1 MKYVDEFRNSDVAA
15 ALLLEIAKLAGA
27 LDKPVNIMEVCGS
40 HTMAIARHGIR
51 EALPACINLISG
63 PGCPVCVTEAGYI
76 DAAIELGK
84 KGVIPATF
92 GDMLNV
98 PGSKSS
104 LAKFRAEGGRV
115 EICYSPDSAVEI
127 AAKAPNAQVVFL
139 AVGFETTVGPAV
151 SVIDSAINEKLGNLS
166 ILTAFKQIMPALEA
180 LSSDPEIRIDAFL
193 CPAHVSAIIGAD
205 AYKPFAEKHRIP
217 CVIAG
222 FEPVDILYGI
232 IGVLKQIQAGTATVE
247 NQYARVVRPE
257 GNVRAR
263 NFINTYL
270 ETADAWWRGIGVIP
284 QSGLSLRRE
293 FADYDAA
300 VRFNV
305 PIKRGDPD
313 KRCQCGNVLKG
324 KIRPDQCGMFAKV
337 CTPENPV
344 GPCMVSSEGTCS
356 AYFKYGRVIG

>member
-1 MKYVDEFRNSDVAA
+1 MKYVDEFRNSEFAA
-15 ALLLEIAKLAGA
+15 ALTREITALASR
-27 LDKPVNIMEVCGS
+27 LNKPVNIMEVCGS

-51 EALPACINLISG
+51 EALPASISLISG

-76 DAAIELGK
+76 DAAIELGR
-84 KGVIPATF
+84 KGAVIATF

-98 PGSKSS
+98 PGSTSS

-115 EICYSPDSAVEI
+115 EICYSPDT
-127 AAKAPNAQVVFL
+127 AAELAERAPNTEVVFL
-139 AVGFETTVGPAV
+139 AVGFETTIGPAV
-151 SVIDSAINEKLGNLS
+151 SVIDSAINKNLKNLS
-166 ILTAFKQIMPALEA
+166 ILPAFKQILPALEA

-205 AYKPFAEKHRIP
+205 AYKPFAEKHKIP
-217 CVIAG
+217 CVISG
-222 FEPVDILYGI
+222 FEPVDILHGI
-232 IGVLKQIQAGTATVE
+232 AVILKQILAGTATVE
-247 NQYARVVRPE
+247 NQYSRVVRPE
-257 GNVRAR
+257 GNALAR
-263 NFINTYL
+263 SFINTYL

-284 QSGLSLRRE
+284 QSGFAVREE
-293 FADYDAA
+293 FADYDAS

-305 PIKRGDPD
+305 PVQRGSPD

-337 CTPENPV
+337 CNPENPV

>member
-1 MKYVDEFRNSDVAA
+1 
-15 ALLLEIAKLAGA
+15 
-27 LDKPVNIMEVCGS
+27 
-40 HTMAIARHGIR
+40 
-51 EALPACINLISG
+51 
-63 PGCPVCVTEAGYI
+63 
-76 DAAIELGK
+76 
-84 KGVIPATF
+84 
-92 GDMLNV
+92 
-98 PGSKSS
+98 
-104 LAKFRAEGGRV
+104 
-115 EICYSPDSAVEI
+115 
-127 AAKAPNAQVVFL
+127 
-139 AVGFETTVGPAV
+139 V

-247 NQYARVVRPE
+247 NQYARVVKPA

-263 NFINTYL
+263 NFIKTYL